1 MRRVAFGER
10 ITLEHARLACGAPP
24 PARTPPLDEVAVL
37 LNYDRRQRKPSVL
50 AFAGALLAASAVV
63 LGAYASH
70 GAADAQ
76 AQSNLQTAALYAFG
90 HGIAL
95 AALAA
100 STARSLGRAG
110 LFLLLLGTL
119 LFSGSLALNAL
130 AQFSSKL
137 APIGGGLLIVGWALW
152 ALDAVRR

>member
-1 MRRVAFGER
+1 M
-10 ITLEHARLACGAPP
+10 
-24 PARTPPLDEVAVL
+24 L
-37 LNYDRRQRKPSVL
+37 LNYDRRQRKPSAL
-50 AFAGALLAASAVV
+50 AFAGALLAAAAVA

-100 STARSLGRAG
+100 GTARSLGRAG

-130 AQFSSKL
+130 AQFSGKL
-137 APIGGGLLIVGWALW
+137 APVGGISLILGWALW